1 MLINYRITH
10 NKKTPSFESLSGS
23 QEMESEDIKV
33 GEIAEGVSQETAPV
47 ENILSRGRHI
57 VSH

>member
-1 MLINYRITH
+1 M
-10 NKKTPSFESLSGS
+10 SWS

-47 ENILSRGRHI
+47 ENILSRGRHM
-57 VSH
+57 VSR

>member
-1 MLINYRITH
+1 MLINYRTTQ
-10 NKKTPSFESLSGS
+10 NKKIPSFESLSGS

-57 VSH
+57 VSR